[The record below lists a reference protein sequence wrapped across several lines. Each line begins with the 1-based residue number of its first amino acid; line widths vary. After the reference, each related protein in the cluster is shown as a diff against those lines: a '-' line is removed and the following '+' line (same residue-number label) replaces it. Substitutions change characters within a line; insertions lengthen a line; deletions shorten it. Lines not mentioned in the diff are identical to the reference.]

1 MASQATAGFR
11 GLMYF
16 STSTG
21 GSVAKAAEIMDWS
34 ITVEHAE
41 IAVTSHDSSG
51 TREII
56 AGVDQGSGT
65 AEMLHV
71 MAGAGPGSANA
82 IFDIMTAKTKV
93 DFEFYP
99 TGSSSDGYYQGTG
112 FFTSFELNAPIEGAL
127 ATNLSIVGS
136 APLTRFSSA

>member
-1 MASQATAGFR
+1 MASSATAGFR

-34 ITVEHAE
+34 INIEHAE
-41 IAVTSHDSSG
+41 IDVTSHDSSG

-56 AGVDQGSGT
+56 SGIDQWSGS

-71 MAGAGPGSANA
+71 MAGSGPGSANA
-82 IFDIMTAKTKV
+82 IFDLMTAKTKV

-99 TGSSSDGYYQGTG
+99 TGSSSDGYYAGSG
-112 FFTSFELNAPIEGAL
+112 FFTGYEISAPMDGAL
-127 ATNLSIVGS
+127 ATNLTFVGS
-136 APLTRFSSA
+136 DKLTRG